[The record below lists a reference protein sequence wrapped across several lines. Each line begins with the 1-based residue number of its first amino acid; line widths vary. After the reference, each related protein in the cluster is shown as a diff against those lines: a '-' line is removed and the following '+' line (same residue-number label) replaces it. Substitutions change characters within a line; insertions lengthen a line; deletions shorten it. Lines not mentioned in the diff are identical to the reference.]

1 MTEDG
6 SRDND
11 EVGTDDDVI
20 ESESPSART
29 TELRRRFD
37 LLVPATVGRKTLS
50 GIGAAALVLGL
61 AAGFLVGNNVGT
73 EPTALTEPTESG
85 QAQEG
90 PPPDGGYIPIIPDRA
105 VEEAVVVVAFGAG
118 FLNPLDLE
126 DIGEAVLSS
135 SYGLV
140 EPSGLDGLCGVVSGP
155 ESAPFPQGP
164 SGEYTVFGSVS
175 FVLAGASLTERI
187 GPDLDVLAPSTLRGT
202 VELAQS
208 CSATGG
214 VTVRTDGI
222 QTGIGDEYAVFS
234 VDRVDPATGVAR
246 TSIVVLIRVGGRL
259 IELTLSSA
267 GSAEVPDGLARAL
280 AIAEAAVARI
290 VVG

>member
-1 MTEDG
+1 MMQPESDSEDM
-6 SRDND
+6 
-11 EVGTDDDVI
+11 I
-20 ESESPSART
+20 ESKPKSGHG
-29 TELRRRFD
+29 TEMRRRLA
-37 LLVPATVGRKTLS
+37 LLVPASMGRRLVA
-50 GIGAAALVLGL
+50 GIAAATLVLGL
-61 AAGFLVGNNVGT
+61 VAGFLVGNISG
-73 EPTALTEPTESG
+73 AEPTERMEPTQA

-90 PPPDGGYIPIIPDRA
+90 APPDGGYIPIIPDGAR
-105 VEEAVVVVAFGAG
+105 EEAVVVAFGAG

-164 SGEYTVFGSVS
+164 RGEYMVFGSVS

-280 AIAEAAVARI
+280 VIAEAAVARI

>member
-1 MTEDG
+1 MMQPESDSEDM
-6 SRDND
+6 
-11 EVGTDDDVI
+11 I
-20 ESESPSART
+20 ESKPKSGHG
-29 TELRRRFD
+29 TEMRRRLA
-37 LLVPATVGRKTLS
+37 LLVPASMGRRLVA
-50 GIGAAALVLGL
+50 GIAAATLVLGL
-61 AAGFLVGNNVGT
+61 VAGFLVGNISG
-73 EPTALTEPTESG
+73 AEPTERMEPTQA

-90 PPPDGGYIPIIPDRA
+90 APPDGGYIPIIPDGAR
-105 VEEAVVVVAFGAG
+105 EEAVVVAFGAG

-175 FVLAGASLTERI
+175 FLLAGASLTERI

-246 TSIVVLIRVGGRL
+246 MSIVVLIRVGGRL

-280 AIAEAAVARI
+280 RIAELAVTRMLN
-290 VVG
+290 G

>member
-1 MTEDG
+1 MMQPESDSEDM
-6 SRDND
+6 
-11 EVGTDDDVI
+11 I
-20 ESESPSART
+20 ESKPKSGHG
-29 TELRRRFD
+29 TEMRRRLA
-37 LLVPATVGRKTLS
+37 LLVPASMGRRLVA
-50 GIGAAALVLGL
+50 GIAAATLVLGL
-61 AAGFLVGNNVGT
+61 VAGFLVGNISG
-73 EPTALTEPTESG
+73 AEPTERMEPTQA

-90 PPPDGGYIPIIPDRA
+90 APPDGGYIPIIPDGAR
-105 VEEAVVVVAFGAG
+105 EEAVVVAFGAG

-155 ESAPFPQGP
+155 ESAPFPRGP

-175 FVLAGASLTERI
+175 FLLAGASLTERI

-280 AIAEAAVARI
+280 VIAEAAVARI

>member
-6 SRDND
+6 GRDND
-11 EVGTDDDVI
+11 EVVTDDDVI
-20 ESESPSART
+20 ESGSSSART

-50 GIGAAALVLGL
+50 GIGAAILVLGL
-61 AAGFLVGNNVGT
+61 AAGFLVGNHVGSG
-73 EPTALTEPTESG
+73 PTALTEPTESA
-85 QAQEG
+85 QAHEG
-90 PPPDGGYIPIIPDRA
+90 APLDGSYIPIIPGRA

-140 EPSGLDGLCGVVSGP
+140 EPSGLDGLCGGVSGS
-155 ESAPFPQGP
+155 ESAPYPQGP
-164 SGEYTVFGSVS
+164 SGENTVFGSVS
-175 FVLAGASLTERI
+175 FLLAGTSLTERI

-202 VELAQS
+202 VELAGS
-208 CSATGG
+208 CSTTGG

-234 VDRVDPATGVAR
+234 VNRVDSATGVAR

-267 GSAEVPDGLARAL
+267 GTAEVPDGLARAMR
-280 AIAEAAVARI
+280 IAEVAVTRMLA
-290 VVG
+290 G

>member
-1 MTEDG
+1 MQPESDSEDM
-6 SRDND
+6 
-11 EVGTDDDVI
+11 I
-20 ESESPSART
+20 ESKPKSGHG
-29 TELRRRFD
+29 TEMRRRLA
-37 LLVPATVGRKTLS
+37 LLVPASMGRRLVA
-50 GIGAAALVLGL
+50 GIAAATLVLGL
-61 AAGFLVGNNVGT
+61 VAGFLVGNISG
-73 EPTALTEPTESG
+73 AEPTERMEPTQA

-90 PPPDGGYIPIIPDRA
+90 APPDGGYIPIIPDGAR
-105 VEEAVVVVAFGAG
+105 EEAVVVAFGAG

-202 VELAQS
+202 VELARS

-280 AIAEAAVARI
+280 VIAEAAVARI

>member
-1 MTEDG
+1 
-6 SRDND
+6 
-11 EVGTDDDVI
+11 
-20 ESESPSART
+20 
-29 TELRRRFD
+29 
-37 LLVPATVGRKTLS
+37 
-50 GIGAAALVLGL
+50 
-61 AAGFLVGNNVGT
+61 
-73 EPTALTEPTESG
+73 
-85 QAQEG
+85 
-90 PPPDGGYIPIIPDRA
+90 
-105 VEEAVVVVAFGAG
+105 
-118 FLNPLDLE
+118 
-126 DIGEAVLSS
+126 
-135 SYGLV
+135 
-140 EPSGLDGLCGVVSGP
+140 
-155 ESAPFPQGP
+155 
-164 SGEYTVFGSVS
+164 VS
-175 FVLAGASLTERI
+175 FLLAGASLTERI

-202 VELAQS
+202 VELARS

-246 TSIVVLIRVGGRL
+246 MSIVVLIRVGGRL